1 MLKDFLATKGISIY
15 HAAKASGISYS
26 TLNDIANHK
35 VDIANVKSGI
45 LHALAGVLQVS
56 MDQLYDLC
64 SETIEVHDEAYGIDG
79 YVSKRNKK
87 YYLNF
92 IYRDIPYEYEL
103 CAIRQEATMFIKS
116 IASWALE
123 QHLSDIK
130 MEEAYALCVKAKG

>member
-1 MLKDFLATKGISIY
+1 MLKELLAAKGISIY
-15 HAAKASGISYS
+15 HAAKESGISYS

-35 VDIANVKSGI
+35 VDIANVKAGI
-45 LHALAGVLQVS
+45 VHTLAGVLQIS

-64 SETIEVHDEAYGIDG
+64 SETIEVYEEVYGIHG

-92 IYRDIPYEYEL
+92 GYRGISYEYEL

-116 IASWALE
+116 IALWALE

-130 MEEAYALCVKAKG
+130 MEEAYALCVKATG